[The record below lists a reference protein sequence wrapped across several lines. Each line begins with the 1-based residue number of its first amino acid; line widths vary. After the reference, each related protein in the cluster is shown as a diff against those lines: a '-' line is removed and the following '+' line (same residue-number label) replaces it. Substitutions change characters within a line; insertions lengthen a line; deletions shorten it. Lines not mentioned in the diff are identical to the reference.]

1 VFEFLL
7 GHPRSAYEAGD
18 LAFARGWPLWIGLL
32 LAVAGLA
39 AIAVS
44 LLRRRELSVPRRAGL
59 GLLQFAFLA
68 LLLVLLWRPVLNV
81 ERIRDR
87 ENVVAVAIDDSR
99 SMNEP
104 DADGAPTRREAA
116 VGALGGGVLDAI
128 ERSSQ
133 LRLFGFS
140 DRAEA
145 IDDTGQLAGGAP
157 QTRIGGALDTVLQ
170 MAGSVPLAAVVLVSD
185 GGETGGSLDEAALR
199 RLADLGIP
207 VHTVGVGP
215 EAPDND
221 LELVRLVVP
230 PEAIAGESLRAEVS
244 VRHQQQRTT
253 RLRVYDG
260 GRLLSS
266 EEIPLRGT
274 DGITTASV
282 EFPAGDAGFRDLRFT
297 LDPAPQER
305 NLANNTRRTVMDV
318 SGRRRAVLY
327 VEGEPRWEYKFIRR
341 AVGADRSLRLA
352 SIVRATP
359 NRYYRQG
366 VESAA
371 ELPDGFPADA
381 KTLFGY
387 DAVVIGSFEAA
398 ALDAAQHAA
407 LRDFV
412 DRRGGGLLM
421 LAGRDGLADGGWGRV
436 PVAQVLPADIGGRA
450 ERSYGARSSRAR
462 LTVYGAESA
471 VGRLAGEPKAN
482 AAAWEGLPPLAD
494 FQPLGT
500 LRPGARV
507 LIESVAGDSVTPLLA
522 TQRFGRGSAWLL
534 GTATTWRW
542 KMRLPHED
550 ERQPLFWRQLL
561 HALAAGSPPR
571 VRLDAGARVFDD
583 TSQVPLEA
591 EVLDAEYRPVPDA
604 VVSVRAVSE
613 TGRETQVALQPS
625 GRGDGR
631 YNAVFDAQEPGLYR
645 LELDAKAGAT
655 DLGTAST
662 HLVRQDGVLERF
674 GTWQQRAMLERIAA
688 ATGGRYWRLEDLGDL
703 PDVIRYSKAG
713 MIERQTLDLWNIPA
727 VFLVLLA
734 LKAAEWLLRRRWR
747 RL

>member
-1 VFEFLL
+1 MFELLL
-7 GHPRSAYEAGD
+7 GHPRSAWEAGEV
-18 LAFARGWPLWIGLL
+18 AFARGWPIWVLAL
-32 LAVAGLA
+32 LAGITLA
-39 AIAVS
+39 AIAFS
-44 LLRRRELSVPRRAGL
+44 LLRRRELSLPQAATL
-59 GLLQFAFLA
+59 GLLQFLFAV
-68 LLLVLLWRPVLNV
+68 LLFTLLWRPVLNV

-104 DADGAPTRREAA
+104 DADGVPTRRDAA
-116 VGALGGGVLDAI
+116 VGALQGGVLEAI
-128 ERSSQ
+128 EAGSQ

-145 IDDTGQLAGGAP
+145 IDSIGELAGGAP

-185 GGETGGSLDEAALR
+185 GAETGGSLDEDALR
-199 RLADLGIP
+199 RLATFGIP

-215 EAPDND
+215 EAPTND
-221 LELVRLVVP
+221 LELVRVVVP
-230 PEAIAGESLRAEVS
+230 PEAIAGETLRAEVS
-244 VRHQQQRTT
+244 VHHQQQRAT

-260 GRLLSS
+260 GRLLAT
-266 EEIPLRGT
+266 EEIPLRAAG
-274 DGITTASV
+274 GVTTQSV

-297 LDPAPQER
+297 LDPAPEER

-318 SGRRRAVLY
+318 SGRRRSVLY

-341 AVGADRSLRLA
+341 AVNGDRSLRLA

-381 KTLFGY
+381 RTLFGY

-398 ALDAAQHAA
+398 ALDAGQHEA

-450 ERSYGARSSRAR
+450 ERGYGSRSSKAR
-462 LTVYGAESA
+462 LTVHGAESA
-471 VGRLAGEPKAN
+471 VGRLAADAKAN
-482 AAAWEGLPPLAD
+482 AVAWEGLPPLAD
-494 FQPLGT
+494 LQPLGT

-507 LIESVAGDSVTPLLA
+507 LLESVAGDAVTPLLA
-522 TQRFGRGSAWLL
+522 TQRYGRGSAWLL

-550 ERQPLFWRQLL
+550 ERHALFWRQLL
-561 HALAAGSPPR
+561 HALAAGAPPR

-583 TSQVPLEA
+583 ETQVPLEA
-591 EVLDAEYRPVPDA
+591 EVLDADYRPAAGA
-604 VVSVRAVSE
+604 VVTVRAVSE
-613 TGRETQVALQPS
+613 TGRETTVPLQPS

-631 YNAVFDAQEPGLYR
+631 YAAVFEAQEPGLYR
-645 LELDAKAGAT
+645 LELAAKSGGT
-655 DLGTAST
+655 DLGTAQAYV
-662 HLVRQDGVLERF
+662 VRQDGVLERF
-674 GTWQQRAMLERIAA
+674 GNWQQRAMLERIAA

-727 VFLVLLA
+727 VFLLLLA
-734 LKAAEWLLRRRWR
+734 LKGAEWLLRRRWR